1 MYLFVE
7 KERERIA
14 AMVSPEEKGEGELL
28 SVLTRKSG
36 RLLKFPSIQDS
47 DEPVLADLAA
57 IHQ

>member
-1 MYLFVE
+1 
-7 KERERIA
+7 
-14 AMVSPEEKGEGELL
+14 MVSPEEKGEGELL